1 MIFGSSDRGSPGSP
15 SAPPAGTRPGLPTI
29 TGAAALGAAMLLGLG
44 LRLAVWSYATS
55 DVGDYLQ
62 PWYAFAR
69 DHGWRALG
77 SGFTNYTPF
86 YSYLL
91 IAITAFDGRAPSL
104 LLIKAISFAFE
115 FGTALVAYRFVL
127 RATQSRN
134 RAGLAL
140 VASWLAPAVFY
151 NGALWGQ
158 ADSVWTFFVVLSVY
172 LFSVGRNGAL
182 PFGLAFAVK
191 AQAVFLGPFALGMI
205 LRQRRSLLWFAA
217 LPLVYLAFALPTLLA
232 GRPLMEVL
240 RIYVDQANTFHGLS
254 MKAANL
260 WALAPGVPYS
270 VGVPIGM
277 TLAAAGGL
285 GITVLVERAKRTD
298 IEFNTLAAC
307 LSLLAMPLLLPKM
320 HDRYFYAFEVL
331 SIVLA
336 CQNRRYVLVALAAQ
350 TSAVLSYVSVE
361 QGLRFGVP
369 VAAVQNLMLAAF
381 LVQSFVR
388 PGATAQPKRWEVAGY
403 VGLSAVLGCLLPFCR
418 GTHPHAGAEAAMLL
432 VSTLFIVHIGLVLFR
447 ASRPPAASSGVNP
460 SSSRT
465 NLMFPVGSVMA
476 EKPPRPNLLT
486 PPSA

>member
-1 MIFGSSDRGSPGSP
+1 MISGSGDLDPCGSL
-15 SAPPAGTRPGLPTI
+15 SASPAGRLGLPTGA
-29 TGAAALGAAMLLGLG
+29 GAAALGAALLVGLG

-69 DHGWRALG
+69 DHGWSALS

-91 IAITAFDGRAPSL
+91 IAITALDGRAPSL

-127 RATQSRN
+127 RATQSRK

-158 ADSVWTFFVVLSVY
+158 ADSLWTFFIVLSAY

-182 PFGLAFAVK
+182 PFGLAVAVK
-191 AQAVFLGPFALGMI
+191 AQGIFLGPFALGMI

-217 LPLVYLAFALPTLLA
+217 LPLVYLAVALPTLLA

-240 RIYVDQANTFHGLS
+240 RIYVDQANTFHALS
-254 MKAANL
+254 MNAASL

-270 VGVPIGM
+270 IGVPIGM
-277 TLAAAGGL
+277 TLAAVGGL
-285 GITVLVERAKRTD
+285 GITVLIDRAKRTD

-307 LSLLAMPLLLPKM
+307 LSLLVMPLLLPKM

-350 TSAVLSYVSVE
+350 TSAVLSYVAVE
-361 QGLRFGVP
+361 QGIRFAVP

-381 LVQSFVR
+381 LAESFVR
-388 PGATAQPKRWEVAGY
+388 SNATAQPKRWEVAGY
-403 VGLSAVLGCLLPFCR
+403 VGLSAALGCLLALCR
-418 GTHPHAGAEAAMLL
+418 GSRPTGWAEGALFLVSALLVAHAGLGLL
-432 VSTLFIVHIGLVLFR
+432 R
-447 ASRPPAASSGVNP
+447 ASRAPAVGAASAP
-460 SSSRT
+460 
-465 NLMFPVGSVMA
+465 A
-476 EKPPRPNLLT
+476 
-486 PPSA
+486 